1 MTGLKVGTVNKKL
14 KQKMEMTSATA
25 STIGPRLVGTK
36 DIRTNK
42 QKLQDAHLVQFE
54 VAQKNLFDTALA
66 QA

>member
-42 QKLQDAHLVQFE
+42 
-54 VAQKNLFDTALA
+54 
-66 QA
+66 